1 MNECLANIR
10 RAVSGMSANERKLA
24 EFILNNA
31 PLLRDYSSQQLA
43 EAVGVSQSSVVK
55 FSQKL
60 GYRGYPALK
69 LAVSEEL
76 ARGSAQVD
84 ISQIP
89 PTPSPAEGGG
99 GGTVFEELAQTKAEV
114 VRTIAELNSES
125 ALLEVVRTIEQAN
138 RIQFVAAGGYSLVV
152 KDFALKLM
160 IMGKSVVAESD
171 PFVQRANL
179 ASMRRGDVLFALS
192 VSGQNGHVNEL
203 AEAAKEAGLTIV
215 SLTKYDVNPL
225 SLMADHS
232 LFTFDDRA
240 AAQLGGGAPHIVARV
255 ALQHLIDAL
264 YMVLSS
270 RDTHG
275 RELLLLSQR
284 AVENL

>member
-1 MNECLANIR
+1 
-10 RAVSGMSANERKLA
+10 MSANERKLA

-31 PLLRDYSSQQLA
+31 TLLRDYSSQQLA

-76 ARGSAQVD
+76 ARGSAQID
-84 ISQIP
+84 LSQIP
-89 PTPSPAEGGG
+89 APSNHEGAD
-99 GGTVFEELAQTKAEV
+99 TIFEELAQTKADV
-114 VRTIAELNSES
+114 VKTIAELNSENS
-125 ALLEVVRTIEQAN
+125 LLDVVRTIEKAN

-192 VSGQNGHVNEL
+192 VSGQNGHVIEL

-225 SLMADHS
+225 SLLADHS
-232 LFTFDDRA
+232 LFTLDDRA
-240 AAQLGGGAPHIVARV
+240 ASQYSASAPHIVARV

-275 RELLLLSQR
+275 RELLILSQQ

>member
-1 MNECLANIR
+1 MNDCLANIR
-10 RAVSGMSANERKLA
+10 RAVNGMSANERKLA

-31 PLLRDYSSQQLA
+31 SLLRDYSSQQLA

-84 ISQIP
+84 LSQMQKP
-89 PTPSPAEGGG
+89 VGEHEA
-99 GGTVFEELAQTKAEV
+99 GTVFEELAQTKADV
-114 VRTIAELNSES
+114 VRGIAELNGEE
-125 ALLEVVRTIEQAN
+125 ALLEVVRTIEKAN

-171 PFVQRANL
+171 PFVQKANL

-192 VSGQNGHVNEL
+192 VSGQNSHVNEL
-203 AEAAKEAGLTIV
+203 AEAAKEAGVTIV

-225 SLMADHS
+225 SLMSDYS
-232 LFTFDDRA
+232 LFTFDERSGPA
-240 AAQLGGGAPHIVARV
+240 AASSAPHIIARV

-264 YMVLSS
+264 YLVLSS
-270 RDTHG
+270 RNTHG
-275 RELLLLSQR
+275 RELVTLSQQ
-284 AVENL
+284 AVEDI

>member
-1 MNECLANIR
+1 MNDCLANIR

-76 ARGSAQVD
+76 ARGTAQVD

-89 PTPSPAEGGG
+89 SSSPVEGS
-99 GGTVFEELAQTKAEV
+99 GGTVFEELAQTKADV
-114 VRTIAELNSES
+114 VRSIAELNSEK

-138 RIQFVAAGGYSLVV
+138 RIQFIAAGGYSLVV

-192 VSGQNGHVNEL
+192 VSGQNAHVNEL

-240 AAQLGGGAPHIVARV
+240 AAQFGGGAPHIVARV

-275 RELLLLSQR
+275 RELLILSQR

>member
-1 MNECLANIR
+1 MNDCLANIR

-89 PTPSPAEGGG
+89 SPAPHDGS
-99 GGTVFEELAQTKAEV
+99 GTIFEELAQTKTDV
-114 VRTIAELNSES
+114 LKSIAEMNSEK

-152 KDFALKLM
+152 KDFALKMM

-203 AEAAKEAGLTIV
+203 AEAG
-215 SLTKYDVNPL
+215 
-225 SLMADHS
+225 
-232 LFTFDDRA
+232 
-240 AAQLGGGAPHIVARV
+240 
-255 ALQHLIDAL
+255 
-264 YMVLSS
+264 SS
-270 RDTHG
+270 RRRSSTGGRLSATAQPWAWGFRATSPRRTSACRWGGPEPVPPVQATVSPRATG
-275 RELLLLSQR
+275 REPVGGRKSTS
-284 AVENL
+284 

>member
-1 MNECLANIR
+1 
-10 RAVSGMSANERKLA
+10 MSANERKLA

-89 PTPSPAEGGG
+89 TPSPVEGGG
-99 GGTVFEELAQTKAEV
+99 TIFEELAQTKADV
-114 VRTIAELNSES
+114 VRSIAELNSEH

-192 VSGQNGHVNEL
+192 VSGQNAHVNEL

-225 SLMADHS
+225 SLMADYS

-240 AAQLGGGAPHIVARV
+240 ATQFGGAPHIVARV

-275 RELLLLSQR
+275 RELLILSQR